1 MLDVYYITDEEGLP
15 KEPSEKN
22 YLGSFSLDHFKA
34 IEELSEYAKTLGLS
48 IHFFEDFRV
57 QSQLLPKLID
67 FIDKKL
73 NAELLKIE
81 EDAYSRMHAVLS
93 TALEKQKGIVAFCD

>member
-1 MLDVYYITDEEGLP
+1 MIDLYLITD
-15 KEPSEKN
+15 KENTPEYPNEKN

-48 IHFFEDFRV
+48 IYFFEDFRIQSV
-57 QSQLLPKLID
+57 QLPKLID

-73 NAELLKIE
+73 NAELSKIE
-81 EDAYSRMHAVLS
+81 EDAYSRMHTVLS